1 MFDKSFFQKKQNIF
15 FVILIFFMALAPF
28 FWLDHAVMNINDT
41 PFVFDPS
48 IALSIR
54 SFTWKDLNLGLMQ
67 SRGITLLPLYQLPIY
82 LLYKIGFSL
91 TAIQQIVFSYWLF
104 FSGFSFFAF
113 IGYLLRKSK
122 FSGVA
127 GFLAANFYMFNMYS
141 LQFFWH
147 LPIILYVYAFL
158 PLILLYCVKIFEKFS
173 KKDFAILVIL
183 ILLCSPGINNLL
195 LALIM
200 VILILSYL
208 ALSSIIERIILGNK
222 LFTRKKTVN
231 LLAIGLVFFLGWA
244 YIIIPVFLNVFNE
257 IQTAISADSVNLEY
271 IGNASFASVAEGF
284 RFLGHSGFFASYKN
298 FLYYPFSKV
307 YQTSLFI
314 ILGFFITILAYLAL
328 LICRSSKK
336 YVIIFAIFALVSF
349 LLING
354 PNSSLGFAF
363 AFLFKHLP
371 YFSIFRNPLDKIGL
385 IFIFS
390 FTCLFA
396 LSVNEIITRLHYAKF
411 AKIKSRYFSWGFVV
425 LVFVIINIAS
435 FPFITG
441 RIFPDSGDTLFSNK
455 VEIPSYYRDAS
466 DYLNK
471 QKNKFRVYILPMQYT
486 YNSTYLWDYAGPD
499 PLSQYLRDRCISTF
513 FKSQQEPMQNML
525 INIRN
530 DNNFFYK
537 LARLSGL
544 FNIKNVILE
553 NDVDSVF
560 YEWITSPL
568 EIKKKLN
575 DSADVVFIRSF
586 GLLDIYKIFEDNF
599 LPLFYTPT
607 AVVVANQETSYLPDI
622 VSQPDYKIRSAVYFT
637 EQNKGKTLN
646 NILSNLETYGAKID
660 ASSELRVLFISFE
673 DGLWQKEPGDCT
685 KGMKEEPIFN
695 TVLSDDA
702 TDGRYSLEIGSK
714 NHYACVAKVFPI
726 ELSGRNKIY
735 KLSFDYK
742 NVKGDRAEFYYNLTG
757 KERSYSFSK
766 SIEIKNHDWNHYE
779 TIIKPAEDISGI
791 TLYFYA
797 SSDGSNEVIN
807 RFDNIKLVPLELKLY
822 RDFQASETIQPP
834 AIEFNKVNPIKYI
847 VRVHQAR
854 ANFPIVFSE
863 SFNKWWKVY
872 LVNKFEGYK
881 AESKY
886 NIIEGNEADQASK
899 EELLF
904 YVDKG
909 WLSALGDGFIS
920 KNLQGTIQNDN
931 LAKGHFW
938 DSWLKKPLSE
948 ENHLLVNGYA
958 NSWLINLN
966 DIKKSGKYI
975 QNSDGSIDFEL
986 VVEFWPQRLFCLG
999 LLISGIT
1006 LLACLGYLVYS
1017 WKKSNKKL

>member
-1 MFDKSFFQKKQNIF
+1 
-15 FVILIFFMALAPF
+15 
-28 FWLDHAVMNINDT
+28 
-41 PFVFDPS
+41 
-48 IALSIR
+48 
-54 SFTWKDLNLGLMQ
+54 
-67 SRGITLLPLYQLPIY
+67 
-82 LLYKIGFSL
+82 
-91 TAIQQIVFSYWLF
+91 
-104 FSGFSFFAF
+104 
-113 IGYLLRKSK
+113 
-122 FSGVA
+122 
-127 GFLAANFYMFNMYS
+127 
-141 LQFFWH
+141 
-147 LPIILYVYAFL
+147 
-158 PLILLYCVKIFEKFS
+158 
-173 KKDFAILVIL
+173 
-183 ILLCSPGINNLL
+183 
-195 LALIM
+195 
-200 VILILSYL
+200 
-208 ALSSIIERIILGNK
+208 
-222 LFTRKKTVN
+222 
-231 LLAIGLVFFLGWA
+231 
-244 YIIIPVFLNVFNE
+244 
-257 IQTAISADSVNLEY
+257 
-271 IGNASFASVAEGF
+271 
-284 RFLGHSGFFASYKN
+284 
-298 FLYYPFSKV
+298 
-307 YQTSLFI
+307 
-314 ILGFFITILAYLAL
+314 
-328 LICRSSKK
+328 
-336 YVIIFAIFALVSF
+336 
-349 LLING
+349 
-354 PNSSLGFAF
+354 
-363 AFLFKHLP
+363 
-371 YFSIFRNPLDKIGL
+371 
-385 IFIFS
+385 
-390 FTCLFA
+390 
-396 LSVNEIITRLHYAKF
+396 
-411 AKIKSRYFSWGFVV
+411 
-425 LVFVIINIAS
+425 
-435 FPFITG
+435 
-441 RIFPDSGDTLFSNK
+441 
-455 VEIPSYYRDAS
+455 
-466 DYLNK
+466 
-471 QKNKFRVYILPMQYT
+471 
-486 YNSTYLWDYAGPD
+486 
-499 PLSQYLRDRCISTF
+499 
-513 FKSQQEPMQNML
+513 
-525 INIRN
+525 
-530 DNNFFYK
+530 
-537 LARLSGL
+537 
-544 FNIKNVILE
+544 
-553 NDVDSVF
+553 
-560 YEWITSPL
+560 
-568 EIKKKLN
+568 
-575 DSADVVFIRSF
+575 
-586 GLLDIYKIFEDNF
+586 
-599 LPLFYTPT
+599 
-607 AVVVANQETSYLPDI
+607 
-622 VSQPDYKIRSAVYFT
+622 
-637 EQNKGKTLN
+637 LN